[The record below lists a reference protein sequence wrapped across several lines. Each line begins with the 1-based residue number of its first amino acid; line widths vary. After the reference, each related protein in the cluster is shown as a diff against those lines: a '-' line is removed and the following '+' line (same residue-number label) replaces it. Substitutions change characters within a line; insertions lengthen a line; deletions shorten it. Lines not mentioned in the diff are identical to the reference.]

1 MTDWRIAADALEL
14 VEGRRQQAYGDPADN
29 LGRTAALWSAYLGKP
44 VDAHDVA
51 QMMVLLKISR
61 SRNTYQRDNYVDAVA
76 YTMIAESMCD
86 CD

>member
-14 VEGRRQQAYGDPADN
+14 VEGRRQDAYGDPAEN
-29 LGRTAALWSAYLGKP
+29 LARIAGMWSAYLGKP
-44 VDAHDVA
+44 IDVHDVA

-61 SRNTYQRDNYVDAVA
+61 SRHKYRRDNYVDAVA
-76 YTMIAESMCD
+76 YTLIAEGLCD